1 MRSARCPERGTPG
14 AGNGPEKRAGRKTG
28 TALRADFTSN
38 SRPELADLPYIG
50 QLLILGG

>member
-28 TALRADFTSN
+28 TALRADFTG
-38 SRPELADLPYIG
+38 SRIPDIRRGGPESLAARDRR
-50 QLLILGG
+50 